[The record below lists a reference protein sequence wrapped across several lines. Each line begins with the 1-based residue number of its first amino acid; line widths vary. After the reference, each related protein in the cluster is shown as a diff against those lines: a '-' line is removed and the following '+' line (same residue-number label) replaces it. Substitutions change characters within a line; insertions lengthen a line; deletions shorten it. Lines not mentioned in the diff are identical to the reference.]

1 MASAAGV
8 RDSAGEQ
15 RAGRDLEPSLLG
27 VLRRCVSLGP

>member
-15 RAGRDLEPSLLG
+15 RAGGDLEPSRLG
-27 VLRRCVSLGP
+27 VTRRCVSHGL